1 MSDRVLVEEVARLV
15 GCEPP
20 HLIEKYR
27 GRIDHESDCGR
38 RAMMLWSDARKEC
51 DEAEVR
57 GREQNAESQWWLNY
71 PSQRDAQRHASG
83 LAAMAAVPRIFQGPE
98 FTAHQREAYRAAM
111 AKFDREHPFPGS
123 GEPGAAR
130 DAHDAWE
137 RHKAGA
143 L

>member
-51 DEAEVR
+51 DEAESRAKRGVAVVVELSVPARRATPCVR
-57 GREQNAESQWWLNY
+57 TRGDGRRTSHL
-71 PSQRDAQRHASG
+71 SG
-83 LAAMAAVPRIFQGPE
+83 PRVHGPP
-98 FTAHQREAYRAAM
+98 T
-111 AKFDREHPFPGS
+111 
-123 GEPGAAR
+123 
-130 DAHDAWE
+130 
-137 RHKAGA
+137 
-143 L
+143 